1 MVNVY
6 AVHHKDDCDCV
17 EHCIPIL
24 ARTRQ
29 QALSRGAKELDDSY
43 SAMRARVQALINKN
57 SEPGMAILAEY
68 MPRILTDDEAR
79 LFGWRFEGDEEP

>member
-1 MVNVY
+1 VVNVY
-6 AVHHKDDCDCV
+6 AVHHKDDCAEECM
-17 EHCIPIL
+17 PIL

-43 SAMRARVQALINKN
+43 SAMRARVEAPTN
-57 SEPGMAILAEY
+57 EDPERAMAILAEY